1 MVRHLHFLSLSL
13 LALGQALVLANRH
26 LPSRGAL
33 LRRESQ
39 AVADEL
45 EGGAARRAGAR
56 GLRRG
61 SARAAGVLCGRS
73 WRGGAARLHR
83 GRRCAA
89 PLTIDCLRLRDV
101 GGGEIDQR
109 TMFPAYSQ
117 QLIRENPA
125 SRGTD
130 TSAEVLV
137 GN

>member
-89 PLTIDCLRLRDV
+89 PLTIDCLRLETWV
-101 GGGEIDQR
+101 G
-109 TMFPAYSQ
+109 AK
-117 QLIRENPA
+117 LISEQCFLLTQVIR
-125 SRGTD
+125 
-130 TSAEVLV
+130 
-137 GN
+137 